1 MPGFPLE
8 AEDIASYAKK
18 SPELGVI
25 LISTELKRI
34 ADDYVQE
41 DVRAIEAQGRFS
53 KVAAHL
59 NAAVLATAVVGSLI
73 LALGLLLP
81 WFQLKE
87 WKWLVD
93 ASPGPCG
100 SSASSASWSAA
111 IRQRASTS

>member
-53 KVAAHL
+53 KVRGPSQCRCVGNRRRGLAHFGARPA
-59 NAAVLATAVVGSLI
+59 AAVV
-73 LALGLLLP
+73 
-81 WFQLKE
+81 
-87 WKWLVD
+87 
-93 ASPGPCG
+93 
-100 SSASSASWSAA
+100 SS
-111 IRQRASTS
+111 